1 MGFDFLYQEKHAA
14 GVHEQKTTNTSSSG
28 LLYSMFL
35 PSLLIAMSH
44 SSLLSSIIRCENIRL
59 SVPQC
64 DLCIH
69 STQPPLT
76 RLSSSPS
83 TQHQSRYLQADVE
96 STNVGFFLYTASQ
109 HHQQPRKPRGIGQ
122 EEGRKVI
129 IESEHLPVLFSSIFR
144 LIVIAFISH
153 CKALCRDWTKSSTT
167 LGVCKKSPVL
177 RFLPHRSSYA
187 QF

>member
-1 MGFDFLYQEKHAA
+1 MQLECMK
-14 GVHEQKTTNTSSSG
+14 KTTNTSSSC
-28 LLYSMFL
+28 LLYSMFS

-64 DLCIH
+64 DLCVH
-69 STQPPLT
+69 SAQPPLT

-83 TQHQSRYLQADVE
+83 TQHQSGYLQAK
-96 STNVGFFLYTASQ
+96 FFLYTASQ
-109 HHQQPRKPRGIGQ
+109 HHQQPYKPRGIEQG
-122 EEGRKVI
+122 EGKKVI
-129 IESEHLPVLFSSIFR
+129 IESEHLRVLFSSIFR
-144 LIVIAFISH
+144 LVVIAFISH

-167 LGVCKKSPVL
+167 LGVCKKS
-177 RFLPHRSSYA
+177 RAAFLPHRSSYA